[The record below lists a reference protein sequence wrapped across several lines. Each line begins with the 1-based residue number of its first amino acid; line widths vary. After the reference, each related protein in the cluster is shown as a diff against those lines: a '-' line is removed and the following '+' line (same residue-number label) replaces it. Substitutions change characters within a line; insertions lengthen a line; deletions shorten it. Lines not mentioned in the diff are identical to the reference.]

1 MDIYLIRHTTPAIAK
16 GVCYGHS
23 DIDVAASFHEE
34 LTLLRSK
41 LPMRPQMTVFSSP
54 SQRCLKLAL
63 AIAGK
68 RPIREDARLMELHF
82 GDWEMQQWDDIPRG
96 AVDVWAEDHIEQAPP
111 QGESFRS
118 LHVRAQRFL
127 EEISEDHTIDGALV
141 FTHAGVIRALL
152 AEALQLPLV
161 NAFRLQIDYASVS
174 QIVVDGTAT
183 RVVCVNR

>member
-34 LTLLRSK
+34 LALLRNK
-41 LPMRPQMTVFSSP
+41 LPPRSRMAIFSSP
-54 SQRCLKLAL
+54 SQRCLKLAQ
-63 AIAGK
+63 AIAEQ
-68 RPIREDARLMELHF
+68 RPVRQDARLMELHF
-82 GDWEMQQWDDIPRG
+82 GDWEMQLWNDIPRG
-96 AVDVWAEDHIEQAPP
+96 AVDVWAQDHIEQAPP
-111 QGESFRS
+111 QGESFQS
-118 LHVRAQRFL
+118 LHLRAKRFF
-127 EEISEDHTIDGALV
+127 EEVSVGHHADGVLL

-174 QIVVDGTAT
+174 RIVVDGAAT
-183 RVVCVNR
+183 RVACVNR